1 MRRKVARWLAVV
13 SRFARTC
20 QPSPPRSC
28 AHSPAQPAGAQ
39 ASLPTLAR
47 SSLTT
52 PHRSHLKIK
61 GLSVLAGGFK
71 TAQLQHQATTTNTTC
86 CLPSASANRLCN
98 QNLGG
103 SAIQADVEGLSLLA
117 PLLSLRLS
125 PSPLRRNRQTA
136 HPSGCLRWRESR
148 PLLSAKLNYC
158 RYSFY

>member
-1 MRRKVARWLAVV
+1 M
-13 SRFARTC
+13 SRYARTC

-28 AHSPAQPAGAQ
+28 ARSPAQPAVAQ

-71 TAQLQHQATTTNTTC
+71 TTQLQHQATTTRTTC
-86 CLPSASANRLCN
+86 WLASATKKRLCN

-103 SAIQADVEGLSLLA
+103 RPIKADVQHPFAQAGTEARCIGVPFLCQPSL
-117 PLLSLRLS
+117 PLLTLRVS
-125 PSPLRRNRQTA
+125 PNPQWRNSQPA
-136 HPSGCLRWRESR
+136 HPSGCLHWWESR
-148 PLLSAKLNYC
+148 PLLSAKLI
-158 RYSFY
+158 